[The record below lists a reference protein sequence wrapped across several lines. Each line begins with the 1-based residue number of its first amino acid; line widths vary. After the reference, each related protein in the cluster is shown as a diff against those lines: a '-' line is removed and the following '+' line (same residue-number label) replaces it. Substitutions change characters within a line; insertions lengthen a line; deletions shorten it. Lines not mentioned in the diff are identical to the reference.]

1 MKTGKLMKKLN
12 NSKAFT
18 LSELLAVVLILSLIM
33 TTLAG
38 GLTVVRAAYEKITL
52 KASDNIRI
60 DPLDAM
66 LDGFIANYIDNAR
79 DVVNGD
85 AALSAWEEMFG
96 GEKKDGKSN
105 GSQGAAKDSV

>member
-1 MKTGKLMKKLN
+1 MAYHDGHEDIFEKAITG
-12 NSKAFT
+12 S
-18 LSELLAVVLILSLIM
+18 VLVRN
-33 TTLAG
+33 TTG
-38 GLTVVRAAYEKITL
+38 YYSIEKITL

-105 GSQGAAKDSV
+105 GSQGATKDSV

>member
-1 MKTGKLMKKLN
+1 
-12 NSKAFT
+12 
-18 LSELLAVVLILSLIM
+18 
-33 TTLAG
+33 
-38 GLTVVRAAYEKITL
+38 
-52 KASDNIRI
+52 
-60 DPLDAM
+60 M

-79 DVVNGD
+79 DVVSGD